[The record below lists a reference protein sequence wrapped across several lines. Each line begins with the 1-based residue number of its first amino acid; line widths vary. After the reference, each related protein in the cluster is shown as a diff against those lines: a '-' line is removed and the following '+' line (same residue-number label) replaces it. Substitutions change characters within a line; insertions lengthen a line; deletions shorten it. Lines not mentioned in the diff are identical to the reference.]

1 MKYAKQRMLELKMS
15 KSEIFVVLVSVLQGR
30 AKTMV
35 MKLDH
40 QDGDFNLTMRKLEK
54 EFLTNIYLSM
64 NYQPSLNSLIKCPKD
79 ATKMSE
85 FYRED
90 KTITNQLRK
99 ICYAISLKPHFMT
112 S

>member
-1 MKYAKQRMLELKMS
+1 MLELKMS

-64 NYQPSLNSLIKCPKD
+64 NYQPSLNSLIKCPK
-79 ATKMSE
+79 KMLQKCQN
-85 FYRED
+85 FIK
-90 KTITNQLRK
+90 KTRQSLTN
-99 ICYAISLKPHFMT
+99 
-112 S
+112 